1 MTKTQKF
8 IMGGLA
14 VLAAVLALAL
24 WIVWRASAVSSVP
37 SSQVAFGETASAL
50 RQGAPGAASG
60 VTSGA
65 AVDKRAPN
73 AIGAAPSAPIR
84 YSPVMMS
91 PEKMARLEVLKGKFE
106 KLSASP
112 NPDMEEADA
121 LLGELIEIQGTSV
134 IAGVDFAVMRQIL
147 RMSNDLQKLANE
159 VKAESEKPRPDQEKM
174 KRLTRK
180 MQDLQGQLQA
190 RLTGVPGVPGAS
202 FSQGR

>member
-1 MTKTQKF
+1 MTKTQSF

-14 VLAAVLALAL
+14 VLVVVLAVAL
-24 WIVWRASAVSSVP
+24 WIVWRAPAVSSVP
-37 SSQVAFGETASAL
+37 SSQLAFGETAPAL
-50 RQGAPGAASG
+50 RQAASG

-65 AVDKRAPN
+65 AFDGRATN
-73 AIGAAPSAPIR
+73 AVGAAPPVPVRHAP
-84 YSPVMMS
+84 VMS
-91 PEKMARLEVLKGKFE
+91 PERMARLEVLRGEFE

-147 RMSNDLQKLANE
+147 RMSIDLQKLSNE
-159 VKAESEKPRPDQEKM
+159 IKAESKKPRPDQEKM
-174 KRLTRK
+174 KSLTRK

-190 RLTGVPGVPGAS
+190 RLAGDPGAPGAS
-202 FSQGR
+202 FPQGR